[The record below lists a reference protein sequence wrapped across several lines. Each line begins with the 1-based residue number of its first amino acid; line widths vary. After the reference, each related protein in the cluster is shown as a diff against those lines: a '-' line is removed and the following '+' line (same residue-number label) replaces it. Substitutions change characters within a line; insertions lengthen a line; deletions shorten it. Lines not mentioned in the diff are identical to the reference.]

1 MPSKTKTDAVSTKTA
16 TKTKTTARGSKA
28 AAATTKKPLRK
39 KAKDVAAELPAV
51 ETSPDLDDT
60 EVLVPES
67 SADPLRSK
75 VDGNWHRID
84 LHIHTLASH
93 DYEQPEKSY
102 LDILKQAEKRGLS
115 MMAFTDHNT
124 VNGYRNLLR
133 EISDLEML
141 ERLQRIHPDEL
152 GKLQEYRRLMK
163 KIVVL
168 PGFEFT
174 ATFGFHILGIF
185 SPNKPLRE
193 IENVLVQLRVP
204 SNVIDLGL
212 TEAGA
217 TSDVL
222 AAYKAINDAGGIAI
236 AAHANSSNGVSMRN
250 LNLGGQT
257 RMAFTQDPNLHAI
270 EFTDLDRGRRSS
282 AMLFKGTRAEYPRVM
297 HVLQGSD
304 AHRLAVDSK
313 NPHRLGIGERPT
325 EIDVQDVSFEALRTL
340 FLSQEF
346 DKVRPAEMT
355 DVDALVAQQTSDNVV
370 ALYHPTLTKKADRFD
385 EIVRDVCGLANST
398 GGILFVGCDAKRS
411 KKSTGVTNAEAV
423 IRELSEKLAAAVQPM
438 PPAAMTTEAVNG
450 KAVLRI
456 QVSNSQQNKHAPF
469 AVLGDEGSA
478 FYIHADAATRLATR
492 DEVVGLVKRAV
503 EAELATQQVVAPRTA
518 SHSNHQ
524 PAPRTDRVA
533 RFEQRRERERDR
545 DRDRERD
552 AQPPLHRQARP
563 TQERAPHQSRDTQR
577 PQHTNQR
584 STGQNQR
591 NATGNLN
598 NRNVVNRQPNSR
610 NDRLRPSSKISR
622 AILEGLPEIDPAL
635 EMQEIEM
642 QLAEQA
648 AQEEMAANNPT
659 ATPVETANVQPVAE
673 SQPQSQPA
681 TSNIPARRP
690 INPLEIRLD
699 GQPRNGVQVMAMEER
714 DGIVYFTVRDLR
726 NNTTVRNVTMKSA
739 RDLWHY
745 AITQY
750 AEAPGGPQDIDWQGD
765 KADRAIL
772 TRSQRGGKMRYDVAM
787 RDTENRVRVFYGVTD
802 DGLNE
807 TWKSIVAHFSANT
820 LDEQAMMTHNMI
832 SNGGGNG
839 NDLPSDIDIVDDL
852 DDSDGM

>member
-16 TKTKTTARGSKA
+16 AKTKTTARGSKA
-28 AAATTKKPLRK
+28 AATTPKKPLRK
-39 KAKDVAAELPAV
+39 KAKDVAAELPPV
-51 ETSPDLDDT
+51 EPSPDLDDT
-60 EVLVPES
+60 EVPVPDS
-67 SADPLRSK
+67 GIDPLRSK
-75 VDGNWHRID
+75 TDGNWHRID
-84 LHIHTLASH
+84 LHLHTFASH
-93 DYEQPEKSY
+93 DYEQPDKSY
-102 LDILKQAEKRGLS
+102 IDILKQAEKRGLS
-115 MMAFTDHNT
+115 MIAFTDHNT

-222 AAYKAINDAGGIAI
+222 AAYKAINEAGGIAI

-282 AMLFKGTRAEYPRVM
+282 AMLFKGTRAEYPRIM

-304 AHRLAVDSK
+304 AHRLVVDAK
-313 NPHRLGIGERPT
+313 NPHRLGVGERPT
-325 EIDVQDVSFEALRTL
+325 EIDVQDVTFEALRSL

-346 DKVRPAEMT
+346 DKVRPAEMI
-355 DVDALVAQQTSDNVV
+355 DVDAMAGQQSSDTVV
-370 ALYHPTLTKKADRFD
+370 ALYHPALTKKADRFD

-398 GGILFVGCDAKRS
+398 GGVLFVGCDAKRS
-411 KKSTGVTNAEAV
+411 KKSAGVTNAETV
-423 IRELSEKLAAAVQPM
+423 IRDLSEKLAAAVQPM
-438 PPAAMTTEAVNG
+438 PPAAITTEMVNG

-456 QVSNSQQNKHAPF
+456 QVPNSQQNKHAPF
-469 AVLGDEGSA
+469 AMLSDGGAA
-478 FYIHADAATRLATR
+478 FYVHADAATRPATR

-503 EAELATQQVVAPRTA
+503 EAELATQQAAAPRS
-518 SHSNHQ
+518 SHSSHQ
-524 PAPRTDRVA
+524 PVQRTTDRVA

-545 DRDRERD
+545 DRDRDRD
-552 AQPPLHRQARP
+552 AQPLHRQARP
-563 TQERAPHQSRDTQR
+563 TQERSTHQNRDTQR
-577 PQHTNQR
+577 SQNPNQR

-591 NATGNLN
+591 SVTGNLS
-598 NRNVVNRQPNSR
+598 NRNVANRQSNSR

-648 AQEEMAANNPT
+648 AQEEMAANPT
-659 ATPVETANVQPVAE
+659 ATPVETTNTQSATE
-673 SQPQSQPA
+673 TQPQSQPP
-681 TSNIPARRP
+681 TNTIPARRP

-787 RDTENRVRVFYGVTD
+787 RDAENRVRVFYGVTD

-807 TWKSIVAHFSANT
+807 TWKSIVAHFAANT
-820 LDEQAMMTHNMI
+820 LDEQAMLTHNMI
-832 SNGGGNG
+832 GNGGNG